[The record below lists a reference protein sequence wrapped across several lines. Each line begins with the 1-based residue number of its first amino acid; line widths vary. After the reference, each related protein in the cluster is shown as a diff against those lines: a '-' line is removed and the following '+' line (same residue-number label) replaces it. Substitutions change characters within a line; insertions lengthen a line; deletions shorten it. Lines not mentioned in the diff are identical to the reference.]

1 MDIFIVE
8 AADVGEL
15 VEVEIGHDGF
25 GPGLK
30 QQKALKYL

>member
-15 VEVEIGHDGF
+15 VEIEIGHDGF
-25 GPGLK
+25 GPGMS
-30 QQKALKYL
+30 